1 MLTSLSNGTIFA
13 EIEGNSNKGIVLLH
27 GWGRSRADF
36 SAIAHAAVGSG
47 FVTARF
53 DLPGFGATPSPE
65 VGEDTDWYR
74 DVVALAI
81 TDFVNRCEI
90 RELAIVGHSFGGRI
104 AVKLANSLSSGDI
117 VLGADCVGFVVSGVP
132 LFRSG
137 GPSKVPFTLRG
148 LKTLVRL
155 KLIPASRLE
164 RYRSNHGSADYRR
177 AEGVMRDTFVKI
189 VNEDYSSQLAGIKGV
204 PFVFYWG
211 KDDTSAPLSHAQ
223 RGAEMVQN
231 ARLITVDGD
240 HFTFLGEAN
249 DVVKELESLF
259 AK

>member
-13 EIEGNSNKGIVLLH
+13 EIEGKSNKGVVLLH

-36 SAIAHAAVGSG
+36 SPIADAAVSAG

-65 VGEDTDWYR
+65 VGEGTDWYC
-74 DVVALAI
+74 DVVASAI
-81 TDFVNRCEI
+81 SDFVDRYQI

-104 AVKLANSLSSGDI
+104 AVKLANGLSSGDI
-117 VLGADCVGFVVSGVP
+117 VLGADCVGLVVSGVP

-137 GPSKVPFTLRG
+137 GPLRVPFTLRS
-148 LKTLVRL
+148 LKMLVRL

-164 RYRSNHGSADYRR
+164 RYRSNHGSDDYRR
-177 AEGVMRDTFVKI
+177 AEGVMRDTFVKV
-189 VNEDYSSQLAGIKGV
+189 VNEDYTSQLAGIKGV

-211 KDDTSAPLSHAQ
+211 KDDTSAPLSHAK
-223 RGAEMVQN
+223 RGVEMVQS
-231 ARLITVDGD
+231 ARLIAVDGD
-240 HFTFLGEAN
+240 HFTFLGEAI

-259 AK
+259 DK